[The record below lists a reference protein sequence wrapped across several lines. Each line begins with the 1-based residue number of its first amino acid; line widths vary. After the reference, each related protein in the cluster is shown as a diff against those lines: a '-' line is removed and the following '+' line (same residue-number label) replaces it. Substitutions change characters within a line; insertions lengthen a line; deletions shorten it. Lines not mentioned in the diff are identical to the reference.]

1 MTSNHDNTHHEDTV
15 LARRALADRIAR
27 WTENDPLPA
36 TKVPGLT
43 LFKYDAPTQPVSY
56 MHDPSVCLVAQGA
69 KRVLLGDEEYV
80 YDANHYL
87 ITSVGLP
94 VTSNVIEASREKP
107 VLGLVMRVDLQGVA
121 RLLVDGNLPMPRAV
135 QAGRGMAV
143 SEVSLA
149 LLQAFVRLM
158 GLLDEP
164 ADIPILAPLLE
175 REILYRMLV
184 GDQGERLRQMATS
197 GSHGNQISRAV
208 DWLKEHYAEQF
219 KVERLAKRAGMSTSA
234 FHQHFRTVT
243 SMSPLQYQKWLRLT
257 EARRLML
264 TEHQDAASASF
275 QVGYESPSQFSRE
288 YKGLFGA
295 PPKRDIKRLQQM
307 A

>member
-158 GLLDEP
+158 DLLDEP

-219 KVERLAKRAGMSTSA
+219 KVEGLAKRAGMSTSA